1 MNAFVAYD
9 PLRLR
14 EIFHLEFLRRL
25 GRKLPAGSFAVKG
38 GANLRFFFGSIR
50 YSEDI
55 DLDVTGA
62 GVAVLKDTVMK
73 ILGLASFQD
82 GLKPYGIERLDLP
95 DMTKAK
101 PTETT
106 QRFKLHLLT
115 AAGEDLFTKIEFS
128 RRGFHGR
135 TETEFVSESVLRGY
149 QMAPLVAPHYDL
161 DSAIA
166 QKIEALATRTETQAR
181 DIFDLHLLST
191 RQAGGARPGR
201 GTKGLLSKAS
211 ERVFDVDF
219 AVFRDT
225 VLAYLADEDRA
236 AYDSAELWDELKL
249 KVVRFLE
256 ERRGANA

>member
-1 MNAFVAYD
+1 MNAETPYD
-9 PLRLR
+9 SLQLR

-25 GRKLPAGSFAVKG
+25 GRKVPAGSFAVKG
-38 GANLRFFFGSIR
+38 GANLRLFFGSIR

-55 DLDVTGA
+55 DLDVTGT
-62 GVAVLKDTVMK
+62 GVEALKDTVLR
-73 ILGLASFQD
+73 IFEAPSFQG
-82 GLKPYGIERLDLP
+82 GLKPYGIERLGLP
-95 DMTKAK
+95 DMAKAK
-101 PTETT
+101 QTETT

-115 AAGEDLFTKIEFS
+115 AAGEDLFTKVEFS
-128 RRGFHGR
+128 RRGFRGS
-135 TETEFVSESVLRGY
+135 TETGFVSESILRGY
-149 QMAPLVAPHYDL
+149 QMAPLIAPHYDL

-191 RQAGGARPGR
+191 RRAEGARPGQ
-201 GTKGLLSKAS
+201 GAKSLLSKAS
-211 ERVFDVDF
+211 ERVFEVDF

-236 AYDSAELWDELKL
+236 AYDSAEVWDELKL

-256 ERRGANA
+256 ERGGANV

>member
-1 MNAFVAYD
+1 MDAMMPYD
-9 PLRLR
+9 PLQLR

-25 GRKLPAGSFAVKG
+25 GRKLPVGLFAIKG
-38 GANLRFFFGSIR
+38 GANLRFFFGSLR

-73 ILGLASFQD
+73 ILGLASFID
-82 GLKPYGIERLDLP
+82 GLKPYGIERLGLP

-101 PTETT
+101 QTETT

-115 AAGEDLFTKIEFS
+115 AAGEDLFTKVEFS
-128 RRGFHGR
+128 RRGFRGR
-135 TETEFVSESVLRGY
+135 TETGFVSDSLLRGY
-149 QMAPLVAPHYDL
+149 QMAPLLAPHYDL

-166 QKIEALATRTETQAR
+166 QKVEALATRTETQAR
-181 DIFDLHLLST
+181 DVFDLHLLSS
-191 RQAGGARPGR
+191 RRAGGAKPGQETR
-201 GTKGLLSKAS
+201 SLLSQAS
-211 ERVFDVDF
+211 ERVFEVEF

-236 AYDSAELWDELKL
+236 AYDSPKVWDELKL

-256 ERRGANA
+256 ERGGANV